1 MRLLAGL
8 WPLGDG
14 RISSPSRGPP
24 GGIFYVSQKPYTT
37 IGTLRDQIIYPLSL
51 SSVLDDR
58 NITIDELDKELDALM
73 VVVRLRYLIVREGGW
88 DAEKLWSNVL
98 SLGEQQRIGM
108 ARMFYHKPIFAILDD
123 CTNAMS
129 VDVEEAM
136 YKYASEALGI
146 NLITI
151 AQRTALL
158 KYHDMELRL
167 KDGKGNWELAKI
179 KASS

>member
-1 MRLLAGL
+1 
-8 WPLGDG
+8 
-14 RISSPSRGPP
+14 
-24 GGIFYVSQKPYTT
+24 
-37 IGTLRDQIIYPLSL
+37 
-51 SSVLDDR
+51 VLDDR